1 MKPIPTTKFWKY
13 LKYKGLILKRTEG
26 GHEIWDLPD
35 NSLMSPVTLQSHEKS
50 IPILHIKTNLKTMNI
65 STKQFEKDIKKM

>member
-1 MKPIPTTKFWKY
+1 MKSIPTSKFRKY

-35 NSLMSPVTLQSHEKS
+35 NSLMRPVTFQSHEKS

-65 STKQFEKDIKKM
+65 STKQFEKEIIKM